1 MSVDLS
7 RQTPDAVPAHRYARA
22 AMTVATE
29 DRFDTEQDR
38 IWQCGNHEPLQMHP
52 ELFKLE
58 DCDAFGRNQTI
69 GFLAQHFWRDV
80 AGFGD
85 VPEH

>member
-1 MSVDLS
+1 MDLS
-7 RQTPDAVPAHRYARA
+7 RQIPDADLAHRYGKA

-38 IWQCGNHEPLQMHP
+38 IWQCSNHAPLQTHP
-52 ELFKLE
+52 DLFKLE

-69 GFLAQHFWRDV
+69 GFLAQHFWRDI

-85 VPEH
+85 VLEH